1 MGQTIDQNLFPND
14 DSVGQQIRLR
24 NVPFKII
31 GLLSEKGQSES
42 ETDQDDRPIQHI
54 LCKAMNENQ
63 MNEANKEIH
72 SHMKTSTHPLLQIT
86 VIYVATTLF
95 LVALSIYTFIQIRN
109 LIDSSEILSHTHQVK
124 QSLQKILTTITEAES
139 NKRGFLL
146 TKDSVFLQKRVF
158 ALYSLSNQE
167 RSLDSL
173 LEKNTEQERNFKQLQ
188 RIIHRREI
196 SLNDIPSGRKPFRV
210 QYEIQP
216 NIREEIQLMDSVRE
230 QIETMM
236 SIETHHFILGR
247 QQFVQRSFITPLL
260 IIVFFL
266 GALLILLISYL
277 KLQSELRYSHQLLEQ
292 LLLQKEEKEQRATE
306 LVTAN
311 QELMFQ
317 SAEREKRAEEFIAA
331 NEGLMFQSAEKEKR
345 AAELA
350 IANKEL
356 LIQSQEK
363 EKRTVELL
371 IANRDLQLF
380 TQISSHDLKE
390 PLRKLQMAASRISNE
405 DYDNLSEKGKGFF
418 SSMRDAASTMQTL
431 IDDLITYSETNREE
445 RTFVK
450 TDLRTIVEEVL
461 HGLRERIE
469 SKQAVIE
476 IGNLCEVGI
485 IPFQFRQLMHN
496 ILGNA
501 LKFSQPGV
509 PPLIIIKGRTV
520 KGSILQKELQSTMQ
534 GNSAV
539 QKFLSD
545 ETYCHISISDN
556 GIGFEPEYNERIFEV
571 FQRLHGKEEYKG
583 TGIGLAIV
591 KRIIENHNGII
602 TATGALNVGARFDI
616 YLPHQKP

>member
-1 MGQTIDQNLFPND
+1 
-14 DSVGQQIRLR
+14 
-24 NVPFKII
+24 
-31 GLLSEKGQSES
+31 
-42 ETDQDDRPIQHI
+42 
-54 LCKAMNENQ
+54 
-63 MNEANKEIH
+63 
-72 SHMKTSTHPLLQIT
+72 MKTSTHPLLQIT

-109 LIDSSEILSHTHQVK
+109 LIDSSDALNYTHQVK

-139 NKRGFLL
+139 SKQGFLL
-146 TKDSVFLQKRVF
+146 TKDSVFLQKRAF

-173 LEKNTEQERNFKQLQ
+173 LQENTEQDRNFKQLQ

-196 SLNDIPSGRKPFRV
+196 SLNDIPSGRKPFRL
-210 QYEIQP
+210 QYEIQS
-216 NIREEIQLMDSVRE
+216 NTREGIQLMDSVRE

-247 QQFVQRSFITPLL
+247 QQFVQHSFITPLL

-266 GALLILLISYL
+266 GALLILFISYL

-311 QELMFQ
+311 QELRFQ

-331 NEGLMFQSAEKEKR
+331 NEELMFQSAEKEKR

-390 PLRKLQMAASRISNE
+390 PLRKLQMAASRISND
-405 DYDNLSEKGKGFF
+405 DYENLSQKGRGFF

-450 TDLRTIVEEVL
+450 SDLRTIVEEVL

-469 SKQAVIE
+469 YKQAVIE

-509 PPLIIIKGRTV
+509 PPHIIIKGRTV

-534 GNSAV
+534 GDSAV

-571 FQRLHGKEEYKG
+571 FQRLHGKEQYKG

-602 TATGALNVGARFDI
+602 TATGTLNVGARFDI
-616 YLPHQKP
+616 YLPHQKS